1 MSRLL
6 LLRPRAEA
14 DLEKARDW
22 YEEKCPG
29 LGDRFVDAVA
39 TAMNDLEADP
49 LLFREDYRGFRR
61 TLTPT
66 FPYKIFFRVEN
77 ERIVVFRILHAR
89 QDHPIQLETD

>member
-29 LGDRFVDAVA
+29 LGDRFLDAVA
-39 TAMNDLEADP
+39 VAMNDL
-49 LLFREDYRGFRR
+49 
-61 TLTPT
+61 
-66 FPYKIFFRVEN
+66 
-77 ERIVVFRILHAR
+77 
-89 QDHPIQLETD
+89 